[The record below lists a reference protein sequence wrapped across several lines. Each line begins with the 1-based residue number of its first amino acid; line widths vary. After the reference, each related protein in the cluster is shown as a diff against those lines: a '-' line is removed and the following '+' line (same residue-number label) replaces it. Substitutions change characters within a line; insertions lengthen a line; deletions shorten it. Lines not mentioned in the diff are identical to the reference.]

1 VSAYYN
7 EFEPYA
13 AQWLR
18 NLIAK
23 NLIAPGEVD
32 ERSITD
38 VRADD
43 LAGFTQCH
51 FFAGIAGWSLAAR
64 LAGWPDDRE
73 LWTGSAPCQ
82 PYSVAG
88 KGKGQDDD
96 RDLWPDYFRLI
107 EARRPV
113 VAMGEQVA
121 AAISKHWLD
130 RVFTDMERIGYACE
144 SAVVPAC
151 AVNAPHRRDRV
162 WFVADAADSGRGV
175 HRPAESGSANC
186 QQRTSGESKRRG
198 AGGTVADADSDACRQ
213 GDPNA
218 RGSADRSRTG
228 KIGGLE
234 RADDGTLEHTERA
247 RLEGHAGYDGAAC
260 GWAQPDRSIAQAG
273 ASDTR
278 TVADT
283 DQSGT
288 SEERQQRSG
297 QLSGIGGYPWAGAQ
311 WIIGHDGK
319 ARRVGTRIRRVA
331 DGLPAGMAGIRAGS
345 DAEEV
350 EMIPLL
356 AHGVKARVGKL
367 RAFGNAI
374 VPAVAAEVIGA
385 YMDCRP

>member
-162 WFVADAADSGRGV
+162 WFVADAAESDEGRWGI

-186 QQRTSGESKRRG
+186 QRASGESKRRG
-198 AGGTVADADSDACRQ
+198 AGG
-213 GDPNA
+213 N
-218 RGSADRSRTG
+218 
-228 KIGGLE
+228 
-234 RADDGTLEHTERA
+234 
-247 RLEGHAGYDGAAC
+247 GAAC

-273 ASDTR
+273 SGGTLANTSSGRCTGQDGRQSEQPGRAEIECASDTR

-288 SEERQQRSG
+288 SEERQERSG
-297 QLSGIGGYPWAGAQ
+297 QLSGIGGYPWADAQ

-319 ARRVGTRIRRVA
+319 ARRVGTRICRVA
-331 DGLPAGMAGIRAGS
+331 DGFSVGVAGLRAGS

>member
-130 RVFTDMERIGYACE
+130 RLFTDMERIGYACE

-162 WFVADAADSGRGV
+162 WFVADAAESDEWRRGIY
-175 HRPAESGSANC
+175 RPAESGSANC
-186 QQRTSGESKRRG
+186 QRTSGESKRSG
-198 AGGTVADADSDACRQ
+198 AGG
-213 GDPNA
+213 N
-218 RGSADRSRTG
+218 
-228 KIGGLE
+228 
-234 RADDGTLEHTERA
+234 
-247 RLEGHAGYDGAAC
+247 GA
-260 GWAQPDRSIAQAG
+260 
-273 ASDTR
+273 
-278 TVADT
+278 
-283 DQSGT
+283 
-288 SEERQQRSG
+288 
-297 QLSGIGGYPWAGAQ
+297 AQ

-319 ARRVGTRIRRVA
+319 ARRVGTRICRVA
-331 DGLPAGMAGIRAGS
+331 DGFSVGVAGLRAGS